1 MANISEAEIRKLAEE
16 AVKQL
21 GGSATKA
28 SIEKVVKEAA
38 AKMNDT
44 KIESSPETQ
53 TFSMPRGAQNRIIV
67 TAFGKNQTGI
77 LAGLTTVLSEHSCD
91 IVDLSQKILQEFFT
105 IMILVD
111 IAESSYTFEQVKEK
125 ITQKGEQLDLKVVV
139 QHEEIF
145 NTMHRV

>member
-1 MANISEAEIRKLAEE
+1 MANTSEAEIRKLAEE

-21 GGSATKA
+21 GGSATTA
-28 SIEKVVKEAA
+28 SIEKVVKEAVS
-38 AKMNDT
+38 KLNDNSS
-44 KIESSPETQ
+44 ESSPAVQ
-53 TFSMPRGAQNRIIV
+53 SVPLPRAQNRIIV
-67 TAFGKNQTGI
+67 TAFGKNQKGI
-77 LAGLTTVLSEHSCD
+77 LAGLTTVLSENGCD

-111 IAESSYTFEQVKEK
+111 IDDSSHNFETIKQK
-125 ITQKGEQLDLKVVV
+125 ITDKGEGLDLKVVV

>member
-1 MANISEAEIRKLAEE
+1 M
-16 AVKQL
+16 
-21 GGSATKA
+21 
-28 SIEKVVKEAA
+28 
-38 AKMNDT
+38 
-44 KIESSPETQ
+44 ESSPETQ
-53 TFSMPRGAQNRIIV
+53 TFSMPRGTQNRIIV

-77 LAGLTTVLSEHSCD
+77 LAGLTTVLSEHGCD